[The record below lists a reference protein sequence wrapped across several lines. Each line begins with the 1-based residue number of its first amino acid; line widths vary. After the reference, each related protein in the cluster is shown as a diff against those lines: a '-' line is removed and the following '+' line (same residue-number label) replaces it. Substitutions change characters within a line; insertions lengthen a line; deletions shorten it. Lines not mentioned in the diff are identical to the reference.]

1 MSVVAN
7 VALNI
12 DSSSATQSLRAVQ
25 QGAQATDNAVSGL
38 LKTVGKLAI
47 ALGAIQAVKFVFA
60 KTAELES
67 QTRSLEVLTGSAA
80 KAKQIIAELQQLG
93 AVTPFTSTELIDAA
107 KRLQAFG
114 VEGDKVVETTRRLAD
129 VSGATGAE
137 LQGLVTAYGQVQA
150 KGRLQGEELLQF
162 QERGIALQGELQK
175 MYGLSGEEL
184 RKALE
189 KGRIGAEAV
198 EVAIIRL
205 TNAGGKY
212 ANGAIAQSDTLN
224 GKFSTLMDSIEML
237 AKGIGNT
244 LAPQIKNIINLAI
257 EGINQINNL
266 FAQGLQ
272 SDYMR
277 RTAAAMAQIK
287 TGFRTEALD
296 TTGKL
301 LSEISRSPQR
311 ATKGGIEAQLAAL
324 AGVEKVLNEL
334 NNAGALPD
342 PVLDRIMRQSEA
354 ITKLRGDLKGY
365 LNDLKVTAK
374 TTTATPATPALLPE
388 KPKAAKIPSIDE
400 LLGGVI
406 KRENL
411 EQKSALELAKQ
422 KELNLTIG
430 KKGAELS
437 RINIDYAYKEKEA
450 LIDIASL
457 QETLVKLEGLKLSI
471 KSKIL
476 KDDKFGQA
484 IITRENDLRTQ
495 VSLMQKGILVTRV
508 KKEGEILKLQQ
519 QQNENNQQNFESSVG
534 LFKKQTAQVNNQTQA
549 FKLRNRLQ
557 MEGVKPEQIEGK
569 LQELAISQQLNAELI
584 AFDESL
590 AAGTITQTQYAEQ
603 TNAIRLA
610 AEGAAIAIQ
619 TYTVATVAAAS
630 PIQQFIASSTTQL
643 NDLESVAVRVSQGIG
658 DAVGNAMANGI
669 QGLVEG
675 TKTVEQVFADF
686 LKTIGDILMQEGT
699 KMIATYT
706 AIAIAKSLA
715 GLFGGGSSAIAGGST
730 YGGAASSS
738 IFSAGTGTAF
748 GGMSIPGFAEG
759 GRPPVGKASLVG
771 EKGPELF
778 VPSTAGTIIP
788 ADATAAM
795 ARYQRQGGGSG
806 AGNSSSDAMGDG
818 AAATPVLSMSFETT
832 RFLGQDYVSTD
843 QLQAAMMA
851 TERRAAA
858 AGAKAGAAQVT
869 SKLQQSPSYRRQVGL
884 R

>member
-12 DSSSATQSLRAVQ
+12 DSRGATQSLRAVQ

-67 QTRSLEVLTGSAA
+67 QTRSLEVLTGSAV
-80 KAKQIIAELQQLG
+80 KAKQIIQELQQLG

-212 ANGAIAQSDTLN
+212 ANGAIAQSDTL
-224 GKFSTLMDSIEML
+224 GGRFSTLMDSIEML
-237 AKGIGNT
+237 AKKIGQILEPAFKAVLNIAIGIVD
-244 LAPQIKNIINLAI
+244 
-257 EGINQINNL
+257 QIN
-266 FAQGLQ
+266 
-272 SDYMR
+272 
-277 RTAAAMAQIK
+277 K
-287 TGFRTEALD
+287 
-296 TTGKL
+296 
-301 LSEISRSPQR
+301 
-311 ATKGGIEAQLAAL
+311 AL
-324 AGVEKVLNEL
+324 AGPDYKKANNQLFNTRSEIIKLKKEIAAAEQAGISETTRSAPVLGVDGQVVAGGGMVLPEMRAEL
-334 NNAGALPD
+334 NQLEQQAIRLDNRLKELRNQSKAK
-342 PVLDRIMRQSEA
+342 PV
-354 ITKLRGDLKGY
+354 
-365 LNDLKVTAK
+365 
-374 TTTATPATPALLPE
+374 TTTPAVPALLPE

-584 AFDESL
+584 TFDESL

-778 VPSTAGTIIP
+778 VPSSSGTIIP

-806 AGNSSSDAMGDG
+806 SGNSSSDAMGDG

-851 TERRAAA
+851 TEKRAAA
-858 AGAKAGAAQVT
+858 AGAKAGAAQIT